1 MRYKIVFMLPAM
13 LVLALL
19 APLQSTAAAEDET
32 LNRYVAELKKKP
44 DAQELRARIISYVQS
59 MKTKPSMPDDAERA
73 LTRGNALFKMASDKE
88 SFEKAIPEFQ
98 AAITAAPWLGDAY
111 LSLATA
117 QEKAGYFADAINSL
131 NFYLLVNPKG
141 ANAKD
146 IKKKIYELEVYAEQA
161 HQEVPAPVKLPQ
173 SQAKKSDSAQQA
185 SSQPD
190 RKVDLDAFVG
200 SWYSTEKSGPKG
212 DEVSVHAFTIRRNT
226 KGDLIAT
233 PPRRTT
239 GTIGAI
245 SLFEISGRNLKL
257 QITWKLSSVPTY
269 WKSEDFNLLLS
280 DDESKLVGKYDQKS
294 SGSRSREFSE
304 EQKTFTR
311 Q

>member
-1 MRYKIVFMLPAM
+1 MRYKMMFVLPAM
-13 LVLALL
+13 LVLALM
-19 APLQSTAAAEDET
+19 APVHPATAAEDET
-32 LNRYVAELKKKP
+32 LAKYVAELKKKP

-59 MKTKPSMPDDAERA
+59 MKTKPATPDDAERA
-73 LTRGNALFKMASDKE
+73 LTRGNALLKIAADRE
-88 SFEKAIPEFQ
+88 SFERAIPEFQ

-117 QEKAGYFADAINSL
+117 QEKTGYFADAINSL
-131 NFYLLVNPKG
+131 NFYLLINSKAPNV
-141 ANAKD
+141 KD

-173 SQAKKSDSAQQA
+173 AQSKKSDTPHASAQ
-185 SSQPD
+185 PEK
-190 RKVDLDAFVG
+190 KVNLDAFIG
-200 SWYSTEKSGPKG
+200 SWYSTDKSGPKG
-212 DEVSVHAFTIRRNT
+212 EEVSVHAFTIRRNT

-239 GTIGAI
+239 GTIGSI
-245 SLFEISGRNLKL
+245 TMFDISGRNLKL
-257 QITWKLSSVPTY
+257 RVTWKLSSVPTY
-269 WKSEDFNLLLS
+269 WKTEDFDLVLS

-294 SGSRSREFSE
+294 SGARSREFSE

>member
-1 MRYKIVFMLPAM
+1 MRYKIVFLLAAV
-13 LVLALL
+13 LALALL
-19 APLQSTAAAEDET
+19 ASVQSITAAEDET
-32 LNRYVAELKKKP
+32 LNKYVTELKKKP
-44 DAQELRARIISYVQS
+44 DAQELRAKIISYVQS
-59 MKTKPSMPDDAERA
+59 MKTKPSLPDDAERA
-73 LTRGNALFKMASDKE
+73 LTRGNALLKMASDKE

-117 QEKAGYFADAINSL
+117 QEKAGYYADAIYSL
-131 NFYLLVNPKG
+131 NFYLLINPKG
-141 ANAKD
+141 ANSRD

-173 SQAKKSDSAQQA
+173 AQAKKSDPAWQASAQ
-185 SSQPD
+185 PD
-190 RKVDLDAFVG
+190 KKVDLDAFVG
-200 SWYSTEKSGPKG
+200 SWYSTEMSGPKRE
-212 DEVSVHAFTIRRNT
+212 EVSVHAFTIRRNT

-239 GTIGAI
+239 GTIGSI
-245 SLFEISGRNLKL
+245 TLFEISGRSLKL
-257 QITWKLSSVPTY
+257 QMTWKLSSVPTY
-269 WKSEDFNLLLS
+269 WKSEDFDLVLS
-280 DDESKLVGKYDQKS
+280 DDESRLVGKYDQKS

>member
-1 MRYKIVFMLPAM
+1 
-13 LVLALL
+13 
-19 APLQSTAAAEDET
+19 
-32 LNRYVAELKKKP
+32 
-44 DAQELRARIISYVQS
+44 
-59 MKTKPSMPDDAERA
+59 MPDDAERA
-73 LTRGNALFKMASDKE
+73 LTRGNALLKIASDKE

-98 AAITAAPWLGDAY
+98 TAITAAPWVGDAY

-117 QEKAGYFADAINSL
+117 QEKAGYYADAINSL
-131 NFYLLVNPKG
+131 NFYFLTNPKA

-173 SQAKKSDSAQQA
+173 AQAKKSNSPQAAQQ
-185 SSQPD
+185 PD
-190 RKVDLDAFVG
+190 KKVNLDAFVG
-200 SWYSTEKSGPKG
+200 SWYSTEKGGPKSE
-212 DEVSVHAFTIRRNT
+212 EVSVHAFTIRRNT

-239 GTIGAI
+239 GTIGSVTA
-245 SLFEISGRNLKL
+245 FEISGRNLKL
-257 QITWKLSSVPTY
+257 QITWKLSSVPAY
-269 WKSEDFNLLLS
+269 WKSEDFDLVLS

-294 SGSRSREFSE
+294 SGARSREFSE